1 MVIVMLGA
9 PGAGKGTI
17 SKRLSKE
24 LNIPHISSGDLIRA
38 KVQEEVEKASEFQ
51 EVMDKGGL
59 INDEDISVIME
70 ERLAMDDTENGFILD
85 GFPRNLNQTDLCDE
99 VLDKYGKEVD
109 LAVNLDVA
117 ENIIIERISNR
128 RICPNCGA
136 VYNTKNI
143 PPKVEG
149 ICDVCGTEIIQRTD
163 DSEEQVKARLA
174 VYDDQTKPL
183 INYYDDKGIL
193 FNLEIKEERDADVT
207 VKEIVEYINKE
218 F

>member
-24 LNIPHISSGDLIRA
+24 LNIPHISTGDLIREKVA
-38 KVQEEVEKASEFQ
+38 QKVQKAGRFQ
-51 EVMDKGGL
+51 EIMDKGGL
-59 INDEDISVIME
+59 ISDEDVKEIVH
-70 ERLAMDDTENGFILD
+70 ERLLKDDCANGLIFD
-85 GFPRNLNQTDLCDE
+85 GFPRNLSQTDLCDE
-99 VLDKYGKEVD
+99 VLSEHGKKVD
-109 LAVNLDVA
+109 LAVNLDVL
-117 ENIIIERISNR
+117 EEIIIERISNR

-149 ICDVCGTEIIQRTD
+149 ICDICGTELIQRTD
-163 DSEEQVKARLA
+163 DSEEQVKARLQ
-174 VYDDQTKPL
+174 VYNDQTKPL
-183 INYYDDKGIL
+183 IDYYKDRNLL
-193 FNLEIKEERDADVT
+193 FNLRMLEERDADIT
-207 VKEIVEYINKE
+207 VNEIVEYINKE